1 MALGVEKEAVEV
13 IPRERKRERES
24 VCVLGNRLMRRV
36 DGRRKV
42 EEREKKRSQ
51 GICST
56 PEQYTQVNTQEVVEQ
71 GKM

>member
-1 MALGVEKEAVEV
+1 MALEVGKEVVEV
-13 IPRERKRERES
+13 IPREREKKREK
-24 VCVLGNRLMRRV
+24 VCVLGYRLMRRV

-51 GICST
+51 GNCST
-56 PEQYTQVNTQEVVEQ
+56 PEQYAQVNTQEAVEQ